1 MRELEAGAPVP
12 SDTAILHARIDA
24 LTAENAD
31 KSSESALLAAKI
43 EELKSDAAVAAAE
56 LARITAER
64 DALVHGLDSVKMDR
78 DAVAAQVNSKQAII
92 SEYEK
97 QLTEAKDEIVIC
109 HGRLENALKDSPSMA
124 SGKIFEC
131 IRDVLRTAA
140 AATDKQKEWDRVGC
154 NNAIEALVV
163 KLYPVD
169 TSAARKKELCQQV
182 GDYT

>member
-1 MRELEAGAPVP
+1 MG
-12 SDTAILHARIDA
+12 I
-24 LTAENAD
+24 
-31 KSSESALLAAKI
+31 KGSEI
-43 EELKSDAAVAAAE
+43 EEKSAT

-97 QLTEAKDEIVIC
+97 QLIAAEKEIKSC
-109 HGRLENALKDSPSMA
+109 YDQLENALKDSPSMA

-131 IRDVLRTAA
+131 IRDVLQTAA
-140 AATDKQKEWDRVGC
+140 AATDKHKEWDRVGC

-163 KLYPVD
+163 KLYPAD

>member
-1 MRELEAGAPVP
+1 M
-12 SDTAILHARIDA
+12 
-24 LTAENAD
+24 
-31 KSSESALLAAKI
+31 
-43 EELKSDAAVAAAE
+43 
-56 LARITAER
+56 
-64 DALVHGLDSVKMDR
+64 HGLDSVKMDR